1 MKVIKR
7 WVTAGG
13 TQPRGL
19 WEQNGRG
26 MLAEARNLEDGHCE
40 TWKRWGGQWS
50 SGFKPLRK
58 WHQTARTRTSTERS
72 PASQVS
78 VSTEEY
84 RRRIFKLLRRHSVV
98 GEEMQGALLCLE
110 CTSSSRHVWEGAV
123 PLVLRLLKEAGGEVK
138 VAATCWRDK
147 ETNTREVPSLTF
159 QIPASAPHGKTQQ
172 NVSWQGSLRNSLH
185 SLKGWNGSSETADH
199 WNAFS

>member
-7 WVTAGG
+7 CITAGG
-13 TQPRGL
+13 TLPRGL

-26 MLAEARNLEDGHCE
+26 MLAEARSLEDGHCE

-50 SGFKPLRK
+50 SGLKALKK
-58 WHQTARTRTSTERS
+58 WHQMAKTWTSKERS

-78 VSTEEY
+78 VSTEES
-84 RRRIFKLLRRHSVV
+84 RRRMLKLLRRHSIV
-98 GEEMQGALLCLE
+98 GEEMQAALLCLE

-123 PLVLRLLKEAGGEVK
+123 PLVLRLLKEAGSEVK

-147 ETNTREVPSLTF
+147 ETNTREVSSHLP
-159 QIPASAPHGKTQQ
+159 
-172 NVSWQGSLRNSLH
+172 NSC
-185 SLKGWNGSSETADH
+185 
-199 WNAFS
+199 

>member
-7 WVTAGG
+7 WVTVGG
-13 TQPRGL
+13 TLPRGL
-19 WEQNGRG
+19 REQNGRG

-50 SGFKPLRK
+50 SGLKPLRK
-58 WHQTARTRTSTERS
+58 WHQMAKTRTSKERS

-84 RRRIFKLLRRHSVV
+84 RRRILKLLRRHSV
-98 GEEMQGALLCLE
+98 
-110 CTSSSRHVWEGAV
+110 SSRHVWEGAV

-159 QIPASAPHGKTQQ
+159 QIPAGAPHGKTQQ
-172 NVSWQGSLRNSLH
+172 DAELAR
-185 SLKGWNGSSETADH
+185 KSEK
-199 WNAFS
+199 